1 LPQRCDLCRN
11 LGFFTAESLNAPQH
25 KHLYR
30 NAGFSR
36 RNVGFFTATQA
47 CLPQHLLLH
56 RDCHGI
62 LARSRAFT
70 ATWSSEDGGRGE

>member
-30 NAGFSR
+30 NAGF
-36 RNVGFFTATQA
+36 FTATQA

-62 LARSRAFT
+62 LAGSKAFT